1 MKEERNIKM
10 ERALDRAVTALE
22 QLLTAVK
29 EIREEVRSQPEERKD
44 PETGS
49 DVPILREA
57 VKTALIRIARTG
69 REQEVKEL
77 LARYNARKLNEVDPK
92 NYAAIF
98 SEAEVMTHG

>member
-1 MKEERNIKM
+1 MKEARNIKM
-10 ERALDRAVTALE
+10 ERYLDRAVTALE
-22 QLLTAVK
+22 PLLTAVK

-44 PETGS
+44 IETGS
-49 DVPILREA
+49 DTPILREA
-57 VKTALIRIARTG
+57 IKTALIRIARTG

-92 NYAAIF
+92 DYTAIL